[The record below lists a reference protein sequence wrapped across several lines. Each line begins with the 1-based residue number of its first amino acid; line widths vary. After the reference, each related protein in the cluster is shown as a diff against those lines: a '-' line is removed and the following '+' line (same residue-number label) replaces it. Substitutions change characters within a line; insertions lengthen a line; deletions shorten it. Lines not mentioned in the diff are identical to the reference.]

1 MRTKIRKWGNSLAVR
16 IPKSCVQEAELAYG
30 VSVDLSVAD
39 GKIIIAPRVEPEYRL
54 NDLLKKVTED
64 NLHPEVDS
72 GASVG
77 REAW

>member
-16 IPKSCVQEAELAYG
+16 IPKSCVQEAGLAYG
-30 VSVDLSVAD
+30 VSVDLSVAA
-39 GKIIIAPRVEPEYRL
+39 GKIIIDPRVDPEYRL
-54 NDLLKKVTED
+54 KDLLKEVTED

-77 REAW
+77 RETW